1 MADAAREVREIELR
15 KLLDQFQKQAKTLGG
30 ARGKMLDYMEQL
42 KVGVLP
48 ARGDSCKCDCVTPR
62 SWVRQAE
69 ETALLKAVQEKEA
82 AAPVPAMK
90 IHGSMYVTARCGAN
104 YLTGV
109 FLLQRVGR
117 PASVSRRRSTCA
129 VSRRGVP
136 APTF

>member
-1 MADAAREVREIELR
+1 
-15 KLLDQFQKQAKTLGG
+15 
-30 ARGKMLDYMEQL
+30 
-42 KVGVLP
+42 
-48 ARGDSCKCDCVTPR
+48 
-62 SWVRQAE
+62 VRQAE

-90 IHGSMYVTARCGAN
+90 IHGSMYVAVRRGAN

-117 PASVSRRRSTCA
+117 PASVSRRRSTRA